1 MIELNLQYF
10 GGRGSAGA
18 RGGASGGG
26 AKQVEITDNDW
37 MDWAADPEPFQA
49 ALNGEKMPN
58 VSQADGHTYT
68 KEEKKRMKE
77 VAQEMQL
84 QAESSIVSEN
94 TLFRGESYNS
104 LAEAKAKYKV
114 GKSITNDKLTS
125 YATESDI
132 ATMYAGASMD
142 FAGSKAVK
150 VVITNTNV
158 SNKVGGSVGIHTDP
172 FAIGGSAEVVTPKGL
187 KSKVV
192 GSSYDKESNTL
203 FVRMENSAT
212 PKKRSKR

>member
-1 MIELNLQYF
+1 M

-18 RGGASGGG
+18 RNGGG
-26 AKQVEITDNDW
+26 GKQVDITDNDW

-49 ALNGEKMPN
+49 ALNGEKMPS

-68 KEEKKRMKE
+68 KEEKKRIKE

-84 QAESSIVSEN
+84 QSESSVISEN
-94 TLFRGESYNS
+94 TLFRGESYDS
-104 LAEAKAKYKV
+104 LAEAKAKYKI
-114 GKSITNDKLTS
+114 GRTITNDKLTS
-125 YATESDI
+125 YATESDV
-132 ATMYAGASMD
+132 ATMYAGANID

-172 FAIGGSAEVVTPKGL
+172 FAMGGSAEVITPKGL

-192 GSSYDKESNTL
+192 SSSYDKESNTL
-203 FVRMENSAT
+203 FVAMQNT
-212 PKKRSKR
+212 VIPKKRTKR